1 MRSKVS
7 KIIHIRF
14 INQSNTQKW
23 KMVAGTKNVVLEDSH
38 DLSLDSIEKSFE
50 KIQSELEKFGLS
62 ANQSKVYMF
71 LGKYGTKTASE
82 INQALKIPRT
92 ETYHILS
99 TLQSKGIVSAMFGH
113 PVKFTAIE
121 ITNAMTQIINSEK
134 QKIRKLENQKTSLIK
149 LWETIPVGSNEEKV
163 EEKFQMLQGDN
174 QINSKIN
181 EMINTYEEV
190 LVIGNEKDFANFYHT
205 NILDSINKLKKFRI
219 LTTSTKINY
228 IYENTSKDN
237 IKNLPEQIID
247 KLCFIIKDNEVLF
260 YFKNDSKKETTA
272 MWTNSSA
279 MNYSK
284 KLLFEELWK
293 KSKEIKNDS

>member
-1 MRSKVS
+1 MRSKLS
-7 KIIHIRF
+7 TILHMQM
-14 INQSNTQKW
+14 INQSNAQKW
-23 KMVAGTKNVVLEDSH
+23 EMVTGTKSVILDESQ
-38 DLSLDSIEKSFE
+38 DLSLENIEKSFE
-50 KIQSELEKFGLS
+50 KIQVELEKFGLS
-62 ANQSKVYMF
+62 TNQSKVYMF

-149 LWETIPVGSNEEKV
+149 LWKTVPVGNNEENI
-163 EEKFQMLQGDN
+163 EEKFQMLQGEN

-181 EMINTYEEV
+181 EMTNTQKEI
-190 LVIGNEKDFANFYHT
+190 LIIGNEKDFADFYHT
-205 NILDSINKLKKFRI
+205 NILDNIEKLKKFRI

-228 IYENTSKDN
+228 VYENINKEN
-237 IKNLPEQIID
+237 VKVLPEQITD
-247 KLCFIIKDNEVLF
+247 NLCYIIKDNEVLF
-260 YFKNDSKKETTA
+260 YLKNNSKKESTA

-284 KLLFEELWK
+284 KLLFEELWE
-293 KSKEIKNDS
+293 KSKEMKK

>member
-1 MRSKVS
+1 MPR
-7 KIIHIRF
+7 
-14 INQSNTQKW
+14 NGN
-23 KMVAGTKNVVLEDSH
+23 MVTGTKSVVLEENQ
-38 DLSLDSIEKSFE
+38 DLSLESVEKSFE
-50 KIQSELEKFGLS
+50 KIQEELEKFGLS

-82 INQALKIPRT
+82 INKALKIPRT
-92 ETYHILS
+92 ETYHVLS

-134 QKIRKLENQKTSLIK
+134 QKIRKLENNKTSLIK
-149 LWETIPVGSNEEKV
+149 LWETVPVGSNEERT
-163 EEKFQMLQGDN
+163 EEKFQMLQGEN

-181 EMINTYEEV
+181 EMVNTQDEI
-190 LVIGNEKDFANFYHT
+190 LILGNERDFANFYHT
-205 NILDSINKLKKFRI
+205 NILDDVEKSNKIRI
-219 LTTSTKINY
+219 LTTSTKTNHV
-228 IYENTSKDN
+228 YENINRDN
-237 IKNLPEQIID
+237 IKVLPEQIAD
-247 KLCFIIKDNEVLF
+247 SLCFIVKDDEVLF
-260 YFKNDSKKETTA
+260 YLKNDSKKESTA
-272 MWTNSSA
+272 MWTNSNS

>member
-1 MRSKVS
+1 MPR
-7 KIIHIRF
+7 
-14 INQSNTQKW
+14 NGN
-23 KMVAGTKNVVLEDSH
+23 MVTGTKSVALEEKQ
-38 DLSLDSIEKSFE
+38 DLSSDNIEKSFE
-50 KIQSELEKFGLS
+50 KIQAELEKFGLS

-134 QKIRKLENQKTSLIK
+134 QKIRKLENQKTSLVK
-149 LWETIPVGSNEEKV
+149 LWETVPVGINEEEA
-163 EEKFQMLQGDN
+163 EEKFQMLQGEN

-181 EMINTYEEV
+181 EMANTQEEV
-190 LVIGNEKDFANFYHT
+190 LIIGNEKDFANFYHT
-205 NILDSINKLKKFRI
+205 NVLDNVKELKKFKI
-219 LTTSTKINY
+219 LTTSTETNY
-228 IYENTSKDN
+228 VYENLNKDN
-237 IKNLPEQIID
+237 IKVLPEQITD
-247 KLCFIIKDNEVLF
+247 NLCFIIKDNEVLF
-260 YFKNDSKKETTA
+260 YLKNNSKKESTA

-284 KLLFEELWK
+284 KLLFEELWE
-293 KSKEIKNDS
+293 KSTEIKND

>member
-1 MRSKVS
+1 MKSV
-7 KIIHIRF
+7 IVEE
-14 INQSNTQKW
+14 NQ
-23 KMVAGTKNVVLEDSH
+23 
-38 DLSLDSIEKSFE
+38 DLSLDNIEKSFE
-50 KIQSELEKFGLS
+50 KIQIELEKFGLS

-99 TLQSKGIVSAMFGH
+99 TLQNKGIVSAMFGH

-134 QKIRKLENQKTSLIK
+134 QKIKKLENQKTSLIK
-149 LWETIPVGSNEEKV
+149 LWETIPIRTNEEKV
-163 EEKFQMLQGDN
+163 EEKFQMLQGEN

-181 EMINTYEEV
+181 EMMNTQEEV
-190 LVIGNEKDFANFYHT
+190 LMIGNEKDFANFYHT
-205 NILDSINKLKKFRI
+205 NILDNVNELKKFKI
-219 LTTSTKINY
+219 LTTSTKTNY
-228 IYENTSKDN
+228 VYENLNNDN
-237 IKNLPEQIID
+237 IKVLPEQIANN
-247 KLCFIIKDNEVLF
+247 LCFIVKDNEVLF
-260 YFKNDSKKETTA
+260 YLKNNSKKESTA

-293 KSKEIKNDS
+293 KSMEFKNE

>member
-1 MRSKVS
+1 MPK
-7 KIIHIRF
+7 
-14 INQSNTQKW
+14 NGN
-23 KMVAGTKNVVLEDSH
+23 MVTGTKNVILEENQ
-38 DLSLDSIEKSFE
+38 DLSLNNIEKSFE

-149 LWETIPVGSNEEKV
+149 LWETIPVGSNEEKI
-163 EEKFQMLQGDN
+163 EEKFQMLQGEN
-174 QINSKIN
+174 QINSKIS
-181 EMINTYEEV
+181 EMVNTQEEV
-190 LVIGNEKDFANFYHT
+190 LIIGNEKDFANFYHT
-205 NILDSINKLKKFRI
+205 NILDEVKGLKKFRM
-219 LTTSTKINY
+219 LTTSTKTNHV
-228 IYENTSKDN
+228 YENINKDN
-237 IKNLPEQIID
+237 IKALPQQIMNN
-247 KLCFIIKDNEVLF
+247 LCFIMKDIEVLF
-260 YFKNDSKKETTA
+260 YLKNNSKKESTA

-293 KSKEIKNDS
+293 KSKEIKNGS

>member
-1 MRSKVS
+1 MPRNGNMVTGTRSVS
-7 KIIHIRF
+7 IEK
-14 INQSNTQKW
+14 NQ
-23 KMVAGTKNVVLEDSH
+23 
-38 DLSLDSIEKSFE
+38 DLSLEDIERSFE
-50 KIQSELEKFGLS
+50 KIQVELEKFGLS

-82 INQALKIPRT
+82 INKALKIPRT

-134 QKIRKLENQKTSLIK
+134 QKIRKLENDKTSLIK
-149 LWETIPVGSNEEKV
+149 LWETVPVGNNGERI
-163 EEKFQMLQGDN
+163 EEKFQMLQGEN

-181 EMINTYEEV
+181 EMVNTEEEI
-190 LVIGNEKDFANFYHT
+190 LILGSEKDFANFYHT
-205 NILDSINKLKKFRI
+205 NILDNVEKLKKFRI
-219 LTTSTKINY
+219 LTTSTKINHV
-228 IYENTSKDN
+228 YENINNDSIKVLPKQIADN
-237 IKNLPEQIID
+237 
-247 KLCFIIKDNEVLF
+247 LCFIVKENEVLF
-260 YFKNDSKKETTA
+260 YLKNNSKKESTA
-272 MWTNSSA
+272 MWTNSNA

-293 KSKEIKNDS
+293 KSEEMKNDS